1 MRHKLSSMQRQKN
14 ARWQTHNDEMM
25 CLVSAST
32 RWNYEIHSTLFI
44 SSFFSAS
51 SHNDHEYG
59 YIPKKGIFVQTLHL
73 KNPQSYKPF
82 VVAIVA
88 TLQERKED
96 LPLFTD
102 PYLRGFYQNIPQK
115 RLLPVTIAAMTHYT
129 RPDNVYKLE
138 NPMKRLAIITE
149 DENISVENLPENTC
163 RTSSFPNTT

>member
-1 MRHKLSSMQRQKN
+1 
-14 ARWQTHNDEMM
+14 
-25 CLVSAST
+25 
-32 RWNYEIHSTLFI
+32 
-44 SSFFSAS
+44 
-51 SHNDHEYG
+51 
-59 YIPKKGIFVQTLHL
+59 L